1 MTQSSTSR
9 SLRAFAGILV
19 LTLSGLAAAE
29 PPLGAA
35 RLGYIS
41 GVVSFSP
48 SSQPDWVQ
56 AVVNRP
62 LTTGDRLWADSN
74 SRAELQ
80 IGGASIR
87 LGELTDVT
95 LLNFDDRITQVQLLQ
110 GSLNVHVRRIGVSQS
125 LEIDTPNLAFTLR
138 QIGDYRI
145 DVDPD
150 GSATAVRVHNG
161 RFYGTDHSDY
171 ETLVAQPD
179 DDFDSWARTR
189 DRSDDDSPSARYVSP
204 DVVGYQDLDGNGTWR
219 SDPKYGYVWTPN
231 RVAAG

>member
-29 PPLGAA
+29 PPLRAA
-35 RLGYIS
+35 RLGYIN

-161 RFYGTDHSDY
+161 RGEVYGEGASYTVDPKRGYRFYGTDHSDY

-179 DDFDSWARTR
+179 DDFDS
-189 DRSDDDSPSARYVSP
+189 
-204 DVVGYQDLDGNGTWR
+204 
-219 SDPKYGYVWTPN
+219 
-231 RVAAG
+231 